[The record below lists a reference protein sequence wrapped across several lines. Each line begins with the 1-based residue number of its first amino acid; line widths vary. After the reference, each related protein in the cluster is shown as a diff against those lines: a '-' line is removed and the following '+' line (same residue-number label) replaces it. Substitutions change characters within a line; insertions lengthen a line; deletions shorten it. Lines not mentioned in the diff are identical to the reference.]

1 MLLMKQV
8 QFFLNLDS
16 TKMPTRLYAKVVGN
30 FMALFI
36 CYYCCF
42 VSAKYNLVE
51 SWNFLNRDLL
61 NSILVPIWYF
71 ITDPQGAIYTRNT
84 PNMKQ
89 FEINICHCN
98 FLLKNIDE
106 SCS

>member
-1 MLLMKQV
+1 M
-8 QFFLNLDS
+8 
-16 TKMPTRLYAKVVGN
+16 
-30 FMALFI
+30 
-36 CYYCCF
+36 
-42 VSAKYNLVE
+42 E

-98 FLLKNIDE
+98 FLLENIDE
-106 SCS
+106 SMFTLQIAKMLSLYFQITSECFHD